1 MNLPFAPAPVRKSIV
16 VKAGIDKAF
25 AVFTGSMGRWWPKSH
40 SINPATEQV
49 DVLLEPKPQG
59 RWYER
64 GADGSECQWG
74 YVLAWE
80 PPGRV
85 LLAWQIG
92 ADWKFDPEFL
102 TEVEIRFTAE
112 SAEAT
117 RIDLEHRN
125 LERFGEKAAESR
137 AAFDSDGGWSGIL
150 KVYAETAAA

>member
-1 MNLPFAPAPVRKSIV
+1 MNLHISPAPVRKSIV

-40 SINPATEQV
+40 SINRATEQV
-49 DVLLEPKPQG
+49 EVLLEPRVQG

-74 YVLAWE
+74 HVIAWE

-92 ADWKFDPEFL
+92 ANWTFDPTFL
-102 TEVEIRFTAE
+102 TEVEIRFTPE
-112 SAEAT
+112 GTDAT

-125 LERFGEKAAESR
+125 LERFGDKAAEQR
-137 AAFDSDGGWSGIL
+137 TAFDSEGGWMGIL
-150 KVYAETAAA
+150 KVYAEIAAA

>member
-1 MNLPFAPAPVRKSIV
+1 MNLHISPAPVRKSIV

-25 AVFTGSMGRWWPKSH
+25 AVFTESMGRWWPKSH
-40 SINPATEQV
+40 SINRATEQV
-49 DVLLEPKPQG
+49 AVVLEPKPQG

-74 YVLAWE
+74 HVLAWE

-92 ADWKFDPEFL
+92 ADWKYDPSFL

-112 SAEAT
+112 GAQAT

-137 AAFDSDGGWSGIL
+137 AAFDSEGGWTGIL
-150 KVYAETAAA
+150 KVYAEIAAA

>member
-1 MNLPFAPAPVRKSIV
+1 MNLHISPAPVRKTIV

-25 AVFTGSMGRWWPKSH
+25 TVFTGDMGRWWPKSH
-40 SINPATEQV
+40 SINRATEQV
-49 DVLLEPKPQG
+49 AVVLEPKPRG

-74 YVLAWE
+74 HVMVWE

-92 ADWKFDPEFL
+92 ADWQYDPAFL

-112 SAEAT
+112 GAQAT
-117 RIDLEHRN
+117 RIDLEHRH

-137 AAFDSDGGWSGIL
+137 TAFDSEGGWMGIL
-150 KVYAETAAA
+150 KVYAETVAA

>member
-1 MNLPFAPAPVRKSIV
+1 MNLHIAPAPVRKSIV

-40 SINPATEQV
+40 SINRATEQV
-49 DVLLEPKPQG
+49 DVVMEPKPRG

-74 YVLAWE
+74 HVLAWE
-80 PPGRV
+80 PPRRV

-92 ADWKFDPEFL
+92 ADWKFDPDFL

-112 SAEAT
+112 SAETT
-117 RIDLEHRN
+117 RVDLEHRN
-125 LERFGEKAAESR
+125 LERFGERAAESH